1 LSGFVVLPEKRPDRG
16 KYRQLAPVGKDF
28 KVASLDRRRGYVE
41 DMLFRESGEFYKRL
55 YFIVE

>member
-1 LSGFVVLPEKRPDRG
+1 MLPEKRPDRG